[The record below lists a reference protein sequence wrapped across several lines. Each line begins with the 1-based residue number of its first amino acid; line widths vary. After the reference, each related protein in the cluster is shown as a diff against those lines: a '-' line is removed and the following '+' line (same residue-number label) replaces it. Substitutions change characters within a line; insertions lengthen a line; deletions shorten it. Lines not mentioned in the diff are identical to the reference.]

1 MKKLLLILL
10 SIISIIGFSQ
20 TYNHTTDAHEVT
32 SVCNNVQ
39 DSTRIYPNPV
49 KTILTLTN
57 IEKYDD
63 IIIKNIQYK
72 DEEKLIKVTLDTMT
86 VDLSEL
92 KTGIYIILLKGKRDN
107 IKFKIVKY

>member
-10 SIISIIGFSQ
+10 SIIPIIGFSQ
-20 TYNHTTDAHEVT
+20 TYNHTTDAHEV
-32 SVCNNVQ
+32 SVANNVQ
-39 DSTRIYPNPV
+39 DSIRIYPNPV
-49 KTILTLTN
+49 QTILTLTN

-92 KTGIYIILLKGKRDN
+92 KTGIYIILLKGKKDN
-107 IKFKIVKY
+107 MKFKIIKY

>member
-10 SIISIIGFSQ
+10 SLIPIIGFSQ
-20 TYNHTTDAHEVT
+20 THNHIPDAHKVT
-32 SVCNNVQ
+32 VTNNVQ
-39 DSTRIYPNPV
+39 DSIKIYPNPV
-49 KTILTLTN
+49 QTILTLTN

-72 DEEKLIKVTLDTMT
+72 DEEKIVKVTLDTMT

-92 KTGIYIILLKGKRDN
+92 KTGIYIILLKGKKDN
-107 IKFKIVKY
+107 MKFKIIKY

>member
-10 SIISIIGFSQ
+10 SIIPIIGLSQ
-20 TYNHTTDAHEVT
+20 TYNHTIDAHEV
-32 SVCNNVQ
+32 SVANNVQ
-39 DSTRIYPNPV
+39 DSIRIYPNPV
-49 KTILTLTN
+49 QTILTLTN

-92 KTGIYIILLKGKRDN
+92 KTGIYIILLKGKKDN
-107 IKFKIVKY
+107 MKFKIIKY